1 VNGLWRRVAAKA
13 FIVVPV
19 FFCITACAVVDQYSG
34 RAVVYNLQ
42 AEQAQEQALLLNV
55 VRASLRRPMQFTGLQ
70 SITGTASASGSL
82 TGGGANTVQK
92 PLISLFGLS
101 PINSSTLVASIVGS
115 TLSGTASMSGG
126 PTFSVPV
133 LDTQEFYQGF
143 LNPISGQIFDLYL
156 QFGYPRDVLFNLMIE
171 KMIIK
176 RLDGECRVEVHTPEC
191 EVTIRNY
198 APEDV
203 SLGLFQSM
211 IGYLIRLGLSTEPII
226 EVAKASSGK
235 DSSKDS
241 SKDKGASTPDVR
253 QFGFCFAPRDAAD
266 YQRIDRH
273 VLCGHPAAALQL
285 KASEIGRKSII
296 TGVPI
301 PKDFIDDL
309 FNEVIAPKLYGDE
322 PDVRAMGFSKIR
334 AFGGKNVS
342 VSFNTRSI
350 EGILYFLGEVV
361 RRSAHPEKGQSNS
374 PVQVR
379 VGPPQNP
386 FPRKTCPYEGEI
398 NGYRCTNLFVVEE
411 GGWETDGISVEYAG
425 SRFTI
430 SSNTSGSWTM
440 PVFDIVKQLQA
451 VNTQAKQ
458 LPASNLISVLSN

>member
-1 VNGLWRRVAAKA
+1 VSELLRRVAGKA
-13 FIVVPV
+13 CLVAPV
-19 FFCITACAVVDQYSG
+19 FFCLAACAVVDQYSG

-70 SITGTASASGSL
+70 SITGTASASGSI
-82 TGGGANTVQK
+82 TGGATNTVQN
-92 PLISLFGLS
+92 PLISLFHVN
-101 PINSSTLVASIVGS
+101 PANTSTLVASAVASTVG
-115 TLSGTASMSGG
+115 GTASVSGG

-171 KMIIK
+171 KIIIK
-176 RLDGECRVEVHTPEC
+176 RLDGECRPEVHTPEC
-191 EVTIRNY
+191 ELTIRNY

-203 SLGLFQSM
+203 SLRLFQSL

-226 EVAKASSGK
+226 EVKKPSSDAKV
-235 DSSKDS
+235 
-241 SKDKGASTPDVR
+241 GAAPEAK
-253 QFGFCFAPRDAAD
+253 QFGFCFSPRDAED
-266 YQRIDRH
+266 SRLIDRH
-273 VLCGHPAAALQL
+273 VLCGHPAAAVQL
-285 KASEIGRKSII
+285 KASEIGRKSLI

-301 PKDFIDDL
+301 PKDFIDELYADAV
-309 FNEVIAPKLYGDE
+309 EPKLSGDGLDE
-322 PDVRAMGFSKIR
+322 RALGFSKIR
-334 AFGGKNVS
+334 AFGGKKVS
-342 VSFNTRSI
+342 ISFNTRSI
-350 EGILYFLGEVV
+350 EGILYYLGEVV
-361 RRSAHPEKGQSNS
+361 RRSAHPETGQSPY

-386 FPRKTCPYEGEI
+386 FPRKACPYEGVI
-398 NGYRCTNLFVVEE
+398 GGYRCTNLFVVEE
-411 GGWETDGISVEYAG
+411 GGSEINGISVDYAG
-425 SRFTI
+425 ARYTI
-430 SSNTSGSWTM
+430 SSDTAGSWTM

-451 VNTQAKQ
+451 VNTSAKQ

>member
-1 VNGLWRRVAAKA
+1 VNGLLRGVAVKA
-13 FIVVPV
+13 CIFVPV
-19 FFCITACAVVDQYSG
+19 FFGLTACAVVDQYSG

-70 SITGTASASGSL
+70 SITGTASATGSV
-82 TGGGANTVQK
+82 TGGAVNTVQK
-92 PLISLFGLS
+92 PLISLFGLGPPS
-101 PINSSTLVASIVGS
+101 SSTLLASTVAS

-143 LNPISGQIFDLYL
+143 LNPISGQLFDLYL

-176 RLDGECRVEVHTPEC
+176 RLDGECRIEVHTPEC

-203 SLGLFQSM
+203 SLKLFQGM

-235 DSSKDS
+235 GA
-241 SKDKGASTPDVR
+241 DKPAAPEIR
-253 QFGFCFAPRDAAD
+253 QFGFCFAPRAAED
-266 YQRIDRH
+266 YRGIDRH
-273 VLCGHPAAALQL
+273 VLCGHPAASLQL

-301 PKDFIDDL
+301 PKEFIDEL
-309 FNEVIAPKLYGDE
+309 FADAVAPKLSGDE
-322 PDVRAMGFSKIR
+322 LDVRAMGFSKIR

-342 VSFNTRSI
+342 ISFNTRSI
-350 EGILYFLGEVV
+350 EVILYYLGEVV
-361 RRSAHPEKGQSNS
+361 RRSAHPEKGQLPN

-411 GGWETDGISVEYAG
+411 GGWETNGISVEYAG
-425 SRFTI
+425 ARYTI
-430 SSNTSGSWTM
+430 ASDTAGSWTM

-451 VNTQAKQ
+451 VNTSAKQ

>member
-1 VNGLWRRVAAKA
+1 VNELLRRVAVKA
-13 FIVVPV
+13 CIVSPI
-19 FFCITACAVVDQYSG
+19 FFSLGACAIVDQYSG

-70 SITGTASASGSL
+70 SITGTASASGSF
-82 TGGGANTVQK
+82 TGGATNTVSN
-92 PLISLFGLS
+92 PLISLFH
-101 PINSSTLVASIVGS
+101 INPTNTSSLVASALAS
-115 TLSGTASMSGG
+115 NLSGTASMSGG

-143 LNPISGQIFDLYL
+143 LNPISGQLFDLYL

-176 RLDGECRVEVHTPEC
+176 RLDGECRVEVHTPDC

-203 SLGLFQSM
+203 SLRLFQSM

-226 EVAKASSGK
+226 EIAKPQKASADAKA
-235 DSSKDS
+235 
-241 SKDKGASTPDVR
+241 APAPDIK
-253 QFGFCFAPRDAAD
+253 QFGFCFAPRDAED
-266 YQRIDRH
+266 YRHIDRH
-273 VLCGHPAAALQL
+273 VLCGHPAAGLQL
-285 KASEIGRKSII
+285 KASEIGRKSLI

-301 PKDFIDDL
+301 PKDFIDEL
-309 FNEVIAPKLYGDE
+309 YAEAVEPKLSGEDIDE
-322 PDVRAMGFSKIR
+322 RALGFRKIR

-342 VSFNTRSI
+342 ISFNTRSI
-350 EGILYFLGEVV
+350 EGILYYLGEVV
-361 RRSAHPEKGQSNS
+361 RRSNHPESGQSSS

-386 FPRKTCPYEGEI
+386 FPRKTCPFEGNI
-398 NGYRCTNLFVVEE
+398 DGFRCTNLFVVEE
-411 GGWETDGISVEYAG
+411 GASDPNGISVDYG
-425 SRFTI
+425 GGRYTI
-430 SSNTSGSWTM
+430 SSDTGGSWTM

-451 VNTQAKQ
+451 VNTSAKQ

>member
-1 VNGLWRRVAAKA
+1 VRKLLRRVAGKA
-13 FIVVPV
+13 CIFAPV
-19 FFCITACAVVDQYSG
+19 FFCFTACAVVDQYSG

-82 TGGGANTVQK
+82 TGGAANTVQK
-92 PLISLFGLS
+92 PLISLFGLGPPS
-101 PINSSTLVASIVGS
+101 SSTLVASIVAS
-115 TLSGTASMSGG
+115 NLSGTASMSGG

-143 LNPISGQIFDLYL
+143 LNPVSGQLFDLYL

-176 RLDGECRVEVHTPEC
+176 RLDGPCRAEVHTPEC

-203 SLGLFQSM
+203 SLRLFQSM
-211 IGYLIRLGLSTEPII
+211 IGYLIRMGLSTEPIV
-226 EVAKASSGK
+226 EVTKPSDKA
-235 DSSKDS
+235 
-241 SKDKGASTPDVR
+241 GAASEVR
-253 QFGFCFAPRDAAD
+253 QFGFCFAPRDPED
-266 YQRIDRH
+266 YRRIDRH
-273 VLCGHPAAALQL
+273 VLCGHPAAGLQL

-301 PKDFIDDL
+301 PKDFIDEL
-309 FNEVIAPKLYGDE
+309 YAETIAPKLSGEELDE
-322 PDVRAMGFSKIR
+322 RAIGFNKIR

-342 VSFNTRSI
+342 ISFNTRSI
-350 EGILYFLGEVV
+350 EGILYYLGEVV
-361 RRSAHPEKGQSNS
+361 RRSAHPEKGQLPN

-386 FPRKTCPYEGEI
+386 FPRKACPYEGEI

-411 GGWETDGISVEYAG
+411 GGWETNGISVEYAG
-425 SRFTI
+425 SRYTI
-430 SSNTSGSWTM
+430 SSDTTGSWTM

-451 VNTQAKQ
+451 VNTSAKQ